1 MNICISNLSLETAE
15 DDLREA
21 FETHGHVMTVRI
33 VKDSNSGKSKGFGFI
48 EMPLKEDA
56 ELAIV
61 NLDGSEIDG
70 RKVKVKGARP
80 QM

>member
-1 MNICISNLSLETAE
+1 MNIYIGNLSHETAE
-15 DDLREA
+15 NDLRQA

-33 VKDSNSGKSKGFGFI
+33 VKDLSSGESKGFGFI
-48 EMPLKEDA
+48 EMPLKADA

-70 RKVKVKGARP
+70 SKIKVKGTRP